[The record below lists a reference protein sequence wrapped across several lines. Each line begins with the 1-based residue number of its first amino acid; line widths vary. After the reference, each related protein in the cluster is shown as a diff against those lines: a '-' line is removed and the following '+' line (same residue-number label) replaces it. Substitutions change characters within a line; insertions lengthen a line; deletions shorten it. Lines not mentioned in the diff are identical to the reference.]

1 MQIAIRMLMWAH
13 FIYLLLLPTLSV
25 ISAAV
30 MFPGE
35 DLWTVILIAGFPPV
49 VMYSLFLANGYTIPG
64 SLPVAMFVVLAIP
77 LQVAASIFLF
87 GGGSV
92 WLFLAESAAVEI
104 GAFALGVMSVA
115 LRSRQAEMGVGRITL
130 ILLLPVVLFV
140 GGVIPQLVSVFYG
153 YGGPSLWMLFF
164 VTAFATAFWNYTKV
178 YKKLT
183 TAYRKKGEPHEMEMR
198 FDSVLASKIFGVP
211 HDVPLLS
218 PLWNGQV
225 RDGPNYRVWAFG
237 FTAMFLPILGG
248 TIAAAFLGSV

>member
-115 LRSRQAEMGVGRITL
+115 LRSRQAEMGVGRL
-130 ILLLPVVLFV
+130 NRILLQPVVLFV
-140 GGVIPQLVSVFYG
+140 GGVIPNPRHGHDHRQFPCQTG
-153 YGGPSLWMLFF
+153 YRL
-164 VTAFATAFWNYTKV
+164 
-178 YKKLT
+178 
-183 TAYRKKGEPHEMEMR
+183 
-198 FDSVLASKIFGVP
+198 
-211 HDVPLLS
+211 
-218 PLWNGQV
+218 
-225 RDGPNYRVWAFG
+225 
-237 FTAMFLPILGG
+237 
-248 TIAAAFLGSV
+248 